1 MLKLIKIIKY
11 GFCGAS
17 LLLLLN
23 CIDPFEI
30 EATEFKSA
38 LVIEATITDWEE
50 TQRIKV
56 SRTFPLDTV
65 LITGVSTAT
74 VSVFDSNG
82 SFYGFSETFP
92 GEYWSNSPFAAVS
105 GLTYTLKVETSDG
118 NTYTSE
124 ETSVPAKTTMDNLYA
139 ARGFKDGGTE
149 EGMFIYVDSF
159 DPTGQSKYY
168 RYEYEE
174 TYKII
179 APFWSAEE
187 AYIVS
192 PLPNP
197 EVATRAKTR
206 EERVAYNTNLSN
218 TIIQE
223 NTTEFGEDR
232 VNKFPVRFINREN
245 YILSH
250 RYSILVRQY
259 VQNRA
264 AFSYYETLEALS
276 GTESLFS
283 QRQSGF
289 LEGNIK
295 SDSNPEEEVVGF
307 FQVSTV
313 SEKRIFFNYTDFFPG
328 ENLPKYP
335 TDCFLVSPPIITE
348 TGASPLLIAIEL
360 ETLKYVEDYDQQTN
374 PNNFSEYGPFLMV
387 QTPCGDS
394 TFYGSNLVPDF
405 WEE

>member
-11 GFCGAS
+11 GFFGAS
-17 LLLLLN
+17 MLMVLN

-30 EATEFKSA
+30 ESTEFKSA
-38 LVIEATITDWEE
+38 LVVEATITDREE
-50 TQRIKV
+50 TQRILV

-65 LITGVSTAT
+65 LKTGVSAAK
-74 VSVFDSNG
+74 VSVLDSNG
-82 SFYGFSETFP
+82 SVYEFVETSP
-92 GEYWSNSPFAAVS
+92 GDYRSNSPFAAVN
-105 GLTYTLKVETSDG
+105 GLAYTLKVETPDG

-124 ETSVPAKTTMDNLYA
+124 ETTVPAKTTIDNLYA
-139 ARGFKDGGTE
+139 ARDFKNDGSV
-149 EGMFIYVDSF
+149 EGMFIYVDSY
-159 DPTGQSKYY
+159 DPSGQSKYY

-179 APFWSAEE
+179 APYWSPED

-192 PLPNP
+192 PLPDP
-197 EVATRAKTR
+197 QVDTRAKTR
-206 EERVAYNTNLSN
+206 EERVAYNTNVSN

-232 VNKFPVRFINREN
+232 VNKFPVRFIEREN
-245 YILSH
+245 FILSH

-264 AFSYYETLEALS
+264 AFSYYETLESLS

-295 SDSNPEEEVVGF
+295 STTNPDEEVVGF

-313 SEKRIFFNYTDFFPG
+313 SEKRIFFDYTDFFPG

-335 TDCFLVSPPIITE
+335 IDCSLVSPPIITE
-348 TGASPLLIAIEL
+348 TGESPLLIAIEL
-360 ETLKYVEDYDQQTN
+360 GILKYVEDYDQETN

-394 TFYGSNLVPDF
+394 TFYGSNVVPEF
-405 WEE
+405 WVE